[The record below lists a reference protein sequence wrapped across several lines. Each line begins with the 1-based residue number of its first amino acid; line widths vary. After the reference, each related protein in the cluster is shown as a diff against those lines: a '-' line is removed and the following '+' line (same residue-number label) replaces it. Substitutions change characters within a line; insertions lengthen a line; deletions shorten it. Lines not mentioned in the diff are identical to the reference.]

1 MIRQGEAEDEV
12 DSDDTLKRLWTGAR
26 EGRRGPKPALSLDRI
41 VNAAIGIADAE
52 GLDAVSMARIGEALG
67 CSSMAL
73 YRHVSGKGQ
82 LLILMLDTVTG
93 ALTLPPRTG
102 RWRDDLVAW
111 TRAQIDGIVERP
123 WYLDLPLTSAV
134 PGPNRMAWI
143 EAAFEILDEFDL
155 PGEVRFEIVGLL
167 AQYALSAS
175 RVEIEHRRSV
185 ESPVDPGAGDD
196 HGGGDD
202 RDGQAQTWYFD
213 EILTNL
219 ADPVQFPYTVAALG
233 DPRSTPVDEDF
244 GLQLILDGIA
254 AHVARSS

>member
-1 MIRQGEAEDEV
+1 MGSE
-12 DSDDTLKRLWTGAR
+12 DTLKRLWVGAR

-41 VNAAIGIADAE
+41 VDAAIGIADAE

-73 YRHVSGKGQ
+73 YRHVSGKEQ
-82 LLILMLDTVTG
+82 LLTLMLDTATG

-102 RWRDDLVAW
+102 RWREDLAEW
-111 TRAQIDGIVERP
+111 TRAQIVGIVERP

-134 PGPNRMAWI
+134 PGPSRMRWI

-155 PGEVRFEIVGLL
+155 PGDDLFEIVGLL

-175 RVEIEHRRSV
+175 RVQIEHRRAS
-185 ESPVDPGAGDD
+185 ELAGGEGS
-196 HGGGDD
+196 GG
-202 RDGQAQTWYFD
+202 TSYF
-213 EILTNL
+213 ERILTDL
-219 ADPVQFPYTVAALG
+219 ADPGQFPCTVAALG
-233 DPRSTPVDEDF
+233 APRSQPVGEDF

-254 AHVARSS
+254 THVDSST

>member
-1 MIRQGEAEDEV
+1 MSSE
-12 DSDDTLKRLWTGAR
+12 DTLKRLWTGAR

-41 VNAAIGIADAE
+41 VDAAIGIADAE

-73 YRHVSGKGQ
+73 YRHVSGKNQ
-82 LLILMLDTVTG
+82 LLLLMLDTATG
-93 ALTLPPRTG
+93 ALTIPPRTG

-123 WYLDLPLTSAV
+123 WYLDLPLTSAI

-155 PGEVRFEIVGLL
+155 PGDDRFEIVGLL

-185 ESPVDPGAGDD
+185 EHRDDGDD
-196 HGGGDD
+196 HDGENDSGDD
-202 RDGQAQTWYFD
+202 HAGASYF
-213 EILTNL
+213 EQILTNL
-219 ADPVQFPYTVAALG
+219 ADPARFPCTVAALG
-233 DPRSTPVDEDF
+233 SARSQPIDEDF